1 MGMGPQSMN
10 VCVPLACRA
19 AELGA
24 VSVCP
29 SGNLCWCCHKDFAP
43 KSGKGAQRP
52 TLLFPGQGSL
62 LSCLP
67 QGLACAECF
76 IPPGWLAG
84 WLAGWRFF
92 SPEPQ
97 ARLHFL
103 GGGAG
108 CSLHLVCQR
117 NTRAPCQQ

>member
-84 WLAGWRFF
+84 WLAGAF
-92 SPEPQ
+92 SLQSLRHACISWAEG
-97 ARLHFL
+97 L
-103 GGGAG
+103 GVL
-108 CSLHLVCQR
+108 CI
-117 NTRAPCQQ
+117 